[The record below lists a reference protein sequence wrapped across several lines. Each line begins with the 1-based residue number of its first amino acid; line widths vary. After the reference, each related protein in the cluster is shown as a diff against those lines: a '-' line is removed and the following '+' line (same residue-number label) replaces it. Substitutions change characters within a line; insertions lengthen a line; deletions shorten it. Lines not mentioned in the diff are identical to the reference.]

1 MTKPPGLVEI
11 ETADAVFAALA
22 HPARRQILLSVHYRG
37 TANAGEIAR
46 RFECSWP
53 TTSRHLAT
61 LVASGLLKVT
71 RHGRERVYSTN
82 AHRLRSVL
90 TQWSNYFESTP
101 GTKSGSN
108 RQPAS

>member
-1 MTKPPGLVEI
+1 MSSARAPEPKGLTDV

-37 TANAGEIAR
+37 TANAGEIAH

-61 LVASGLLKVT
+61 LVASGLLNVC
-71 RHGRERVYSTN
+71 RQGRTRVYSTN
-82 AHRLRSVL
+82 ADRLRGVL
-90 TQWSNYFESTP
+90 AQWSEYFV
-101 GTKSGSN
+101 
-108 RQPAS
+108 

>member
-1 MTKPPGLVEI
+1 MTEPKGLEDV

-37 TANAGEIAR
+37 TATAGEIAR

-61 LVASGLLKVT
+61 LVASGLLNVC
-71 RHGRERVYSTN
+71 RRGRTRVYSTN
-82 AHRLRSVL
+82 ANLLRDVL
-90 TQWSNYFESTP
+90 AQWSEYF
-101 GTKSGSN
+101 
-108 RQPAS
+108 A

>member
-1 MTKPPGLVEI
+1 MTKPKGLEEV
-11 ETADAVFAALA
+11 ETADAVFAAMA

-61 LVASGLLKVT
+61 LVTSGLLNVT
-71 RHGRERVYSTN
+71 RQGRARVYSTN
-82 AHRLRSVL
+82 AHLLRRVL
-90 TQWSNYFESTP
+90 AQWSDYFELT
-101 GTKSGSN
+101 SGQDGETAA
-108 RQPAS
+108 RR

>member
-1 MTKPPGLVEI
+1 MTKPKGLDEV

-61 LVASGLLKVT
+61 LVKSGLLDMSKN
-71 RHGRERVYSTN
+71 G
-82 AHRLRSVL
+82 
-90 TQWSNYFESTP
+90 P
-101 GTKSGSN
+101 K
-108 RQPAS
+108 

>member
-1 MTKPPGLVEI
+1 MTKPKGLDEV

-22 HPARRQILLSVHYRG
+22 HPSRRQILLSVHYRG

-61 LVASGLLKVT
+61 LVASGLLNVHRK
-71 RHGRERVYSTN
+71 GRTRVYSAN
-82 AHRLRSVL
+82 ADRLCGVL
-90 TQWSNYFESTP
+90 AQWSEYFE
-101 GTKSGSN
+101 
-108 RQPAS
+108 

>member
-1 MTKPPGLVEI
+1 MSKPKGLEDV
-11 ETADAVFAALA
+11 ETADAVFGALA

-61 LVASGLLKVT
+61 LVTSGLLNVT
-71 RHGRERVYSTN
+71 RQGRARVYSTN
-82 AHRLRSVL
+82 AHLLRSVL
-90 TQWSNYFESTP
+90 AQWSNYFELT
-101 GTKSGSN
+101 SGSKAKTTD
-108 RQPAS
+108 PG

>member
-1 MTKPPGLVEI
+1 MTERNGRTEI

-37 TANAGEIAR
+37 TAYAGEIAR

-61 LVASGLLKVT
+61 LVNSGLLTVQ
-71 RHGRERVYSTN
+71 RQGRTRVYSTN
-82 AHRLRSVL
+82 ANRLRGVL
-90 TQWSNYFESTP
+90 TQWSEYFE
-101 GTKSGSN
+101 
-108 RQPAS
+108 